1 MESVYKETLLESS
14 LSKLDFM
21 KGSTVNNVEQR
32 QVNSKRTLPPSNL
45 EELQELAKKVA
56 PMRGAEKN
64 ILFGSVARGTQTQ
77 NSDLDLLLLLST
89 SNRQVLLNA
98 AIEADGVF
106 WNAPYSVDLIPM
118 GFDYYQAG
126 NSVLA
131 RRVANE
137 GIVLHGE
144 LG

>member
-89 SNRQVLLNA
+89 SNR
-98 AIEADGVF
+98 
-106 WNAPYSVDLIPM
+106 
-118 GFDYYQAG
+118 
-126 NSVLA
+126 
-131 RRVANE
+131 
-137 GIVLHGE
+137 
-144 LG
+144 